1 MFLINLVVDW
11 NKPPY
16 IYLREVEIFRCEVI
30 SSIVLSNDGVL
41 NRKNFIIPPH

>member
-30 SSIVLSNDGVL
+30 SIVLSNDGVL